1 MIRTI
6 AILLLSFTL
15 YASDIKIGY
24 SVESMS
30 DINKRDLKISMV
42 LWIEEIIS
50 QTEYTADYIDY
61 DETQS
66 MAKDFNT
73 GKLDLV
79 IDFGI
84 NFVKYYELDKLSD
97 GFRGGMK
104 NNHHENIIIVLQ
116 ESSSLEKFSKL
127 RNPVIALQRIEEI
140 FKIYGIVHLMN
151 KKKNFIFLETK
162 KRSGA
167 LLKLFFNNADAAL
180 VTEKTFDFVKEL
192 NPQVGKKL
200 KIVRVSDV
208 KAGAY
213 GYFHKNF
220 DPIKREAM
228 IKIALG
234 LDKSV
239 RGKQLLS
246 LFKIDVVKK
255 SKVSELAN
263 IKKLYEAYIKI
274 KKGKK

>member
-1 MIRTI
+1 MIHFVVI
-6 AILLLSFTL
+6 ILLSFTL
-15 YASDIKIGY
+15 YASDIRIGY
-24 SVESMS
+24 SIESMS

-50 QTEYTADYIDY
+50 QTEYSASYIDY
-61 DETQS
+61 DDTRS
-66 MAKDFNT
+66 MAKDFNA

-84 NFVKYYELDKLSD
+84 NFVKYYEINKLSD

-104 NNHHENIIIVLQ
+104 NNQKENIIIVLQ
-116 ESSSLEKFSKL
+116 ENSSIEEFIKL
-127 RNPVIALQRIEEI
+127 RKPVIALQQIEEV
-140 FKIYGIVHLMN
+140 FKIYATVHLIN
-151 KKKNFIFLETK
+151 NKKNFTFLETK

-167 LLKLFFNNADAAL
+167 LLKLFFNNADAAI

-192 NPQVGKKL
+192 NPQIGSKL
-200 KIVRVSDV
+200 KIVSVSNV

-213 GYFHKNF
+213 GYFYKDF
-220 DPIKREAM
+220 DTTKREAM

-255 SKVSELAN
+255 SRVTELTN
-263 IKKLYEAYIKI
+263 IKKLYEAYMKI
-274 KKGKK
+274 KKGRK